1 MKTKKVVKRKFNFK
15 KFLILI
21 LLVYL
26 VINGTYYL
34 LKRPVKNII
43 ITGNKEVKDYEIIEA
58 ANLKNYPSFIS
69 INKSKITKTLKQN
82 PFIKDVQIKK
92 NFKFQITINVTEE
105 KVVAYNLTNQSYL
118 LSNGTYINDK
128 NFLGVPQLN
137 NYTPEDVLKNFAEE
151 LGKLDED
158 IIADISEIEYSPS
171 KNETGETID
180 SNRFKLKMKDGNT
193 VYINVKKCNVLSYY
207 NQIYASLKDK
217 KGVLNLDSG
226 NYERYVLTLY
236 EE

>member
-69 INKSKITKTLKQN
+69 IIKSKITKTLKQN
-82 PFIKDVQIKK
+82 QFIKEVQIMK

-180 SNRFKLKMKDGNT
+180 STRFKLKMKDGNT

>member
-1 MKTKKVVKRKFNFK
+1 MT
-15 KFLILI
+15 LQ
-21 LLVYL
+21 LL
-26 VINGTYYL
+26 N
-34 LKRPVKNII
+34 
-43 ITGNKEVKDYEIIEA
+43 
-58 ANLKNYPSFIS
+58 NLS
-69 INKSKITKTLKQN
+69 
-82 PFIKDVQIKK
+82 
-92 NFKFQITINVTEE
+92 KFQLTINVTEE

-158 IIADISEIEYSPS
+158 IIADNSEIEYSPS
-171 KNETGETID
+171 KNEAGETID
-180 SNRFKLKMKDGNT
+180 STRFKLKMKDGNT
-193 VYINVKKCNVLSYY
+193 VYTNVKKCNVLSYY

>member
-1 MKTKKVVKRKFNFK
+1 MKTKKVVKKKFNFK
-15 KFLILI
+15 KFLVLV
-21 LLVYL
+21 LMVYL
-26 VINGTYYL
+26 VISGTFYL

-69 INKSKITKTLKQN
+69 ISKSKIIKSLKEN
-82 PFIKDVQIKK
+82 PLIKDVSVKK

-105 KVVAYNLTNQSYL
+105 KAVAYSLTNQSYL
-118 LSNGTYINDK
+118 LSSGDYISDVI
-128 NFLGVPQLN
+128 FLGVPQLN
-137 NYTPEDVLKNFAEE
+137 NYTPEDVLKSFAEE

-158 IIADISEIEYSPS
+158 IIDDISEIEYSPS
-171 KNETGETID
+171 KNEAGETID
-180 SNRFKLKMKDGNT
+180 STRFKLKMKDGNT
-193 VYINVKKCNVLSYY
+193 VYTNVKKCNVLSYY

>member
-1 MKTKKVVKRKFNFK
+1 MKTKKVVKKKFNFK
-15 KFLILI
+15 KFLVLV
-21 LLVYL
+21 LMVYL
-26 VINGTYYL
+26 VISGTFYL

-58 ANLKNYPSFIS
+58 ANLKNYPSFIGIS
-69 INKSKITKTLKQN
+69 KSKIIKSLKQN
-82 PFIKDVQIKK
+82 PLIKDVSVKK
-92 NFKFQITINVTEE
+92 NFKFQIIINVTEE
-105 KVVAYNLTNQSYL
+105 KAVAYSLTNQSYL
-118 LSNGTYINDK
+118 LSSGVYVNDI

-137 NYTPEDVLKNFAEE
+137 NYTPEDVLKSFAEE

-158 IIADISEIEYSPS
+158 IIDDISEIEYSPS
-171 KNETGETID
+171 KNEAGETID
-180 SNRFKLKMKDGNT
+180 STRFKLKMKDGNT
-193 VYINVKKCNVLSYY
+193 VYTNVKKCNVLSYY

>member
-1 MKTKKVVKRKFNFK
+1 MKTKKVVKKKFNFK
-15 KFLILI
+15 KFLVLV
-21 LLVYL
+21 LMVYL
-26 VINGTYYL
+26 VISGTFYL

-58 ANLKNYPSFIS
+58 ANLKNYPSFIGIS
-69 INKSKITKTLKQN
+69 KSKIIKCLKEN
-82 PFIKDVQIKK
+82 PLIKDVSVKK
-92 NFKFQITINVTEE
+92 NFKFQIIINVTEE
-105 KVVAYNLTNQSYL
+105 KAVAYSLTNQSYL
-118 LSNGTYINDK
+118 LSSGVYVNDI

-137 NYTPEDVLKNFAEE
+137 NYTPEDVLKSFAEE

-158 IIADISEIEYSPS
+158 IIDDISEIEYSPS
-171 KNETGETID
+171 KNEAGETID
-180 SNRFKLKMKDGNT
+180 STRFKLKMKDGNT
-193 VYINVKKCNVLSYY
+193 VYTNVKKCNVLSYY

>member
-1 MKTKKVVKRKFNFK
+1 MKTKKVVKKKFNFK
-15 KFLILI
+15 KFLVLV
-21 LLVYL
+21 LMVYL
-26 VINGTYYL
+26 VISGTFYL

-58 ANLKNYPSFIS
+58 ANLKNYPSFIGIS
-69 INKSKITKTLKQN
+69 KSKIIKSLKQN
-82 PFIKDVQIKK
+82 PLIKDVSVKK
-92 NFKFQITINVTEE
+92 NFKFQIIINVTEE
-105 KVVAYNLTNQSYL
+105 KAVAYSLTNQSYL
-118 LSNGTYINDK
+118 LSSGVYVNDI

-137 NYTPEDVLKNFAEE
+137 NYTTEDVLKSFAEE

-158 IIADISEIEYSPS
+158 IIDDISEIEYSPS
-171 KNETGETID
+171 KNEAGETID
-180 SNRFKLKMKDGNT
+180 STRFKLKMKDGNT
-193 VYINVKKCNVLSYY
+193 VYTNVKKCNVLSYY

>member
-69 INKSKITKTLKQN
+69 INKSKIRKTS
-82 PFIKDVQIKK
+82 
-92 NFKFQITINVTEE
+92 NFK
-105 KVVAYNLTNQSYL
+105 
-118 LSNGTYINDK
+118 
-128 NFLGVPQLN
+128 
-137 NYTPEDVLKNFAEE
+137 
-151 LGKLDED
+151 
-158 IIADISEIEYSPS
+158 
-171 KNETGETID
+171 
-180 SNRFKLKMKDGNT
+180 
-193 VYINVKKCNVLSYY
+193 
-207 NQIYASLKDK
+207 
-217 KGVLNLDSG
+217 
-226 NYERYVLTLY
+226 
-236 EE
+236 

>member
-1 MKTKKVVKRKFNFK
+1 MKTKKVVKKKFNFK
-15 KFLILI
+15 KFLVLV
-21 LLVYL
+21 LMVYL
-26 VINGTYYL
+26 VISGTFYL

-58 ANLKNYPSFIS
+58 ANLKNYPSFIGIS
-69 INKSKITKTLKQN
+69 KSKIIKSLKQN
-82 PFIKDVQIKK
+82 PLIKDVSVKK

-105 KVVAYNLTNQSYL
+105 KAVAYSLTNQSYL
-118 LSNGTYINDK
+118 LSSGVYVNDI

-137 NYTPEDVLKNFAEE
+137 NYTPEDVLKSFAEE

-158 IIADISEIEYSPS
+158 IIDDISEVEYSPS
-171 KNETGETID
+171 KNEAGETID
-180 SNRFKLKMKDGNT
+180 STRFKLKMKDGNT
-193 VYINVKKCNVLSYY
+193 VYTNVKKCNVLSYY

>member
-1 MKTKKVVKRKFNFK
+1 MKTKKVVKKKFNFK
-15 KFLILI
+15 KFLVLV
-21 LLVYL
+21 LMVYL
-26 VINGTYYL
+26 VISGTFYL

-58 ANLKNYPSFIS
+58 ANLKNYPSFIGIS
-69 INKSKITKTLKQN
+69 KSKIIKSLKQN
-82 PFIKDVQIKK
+82 PLIKDVSVKK

-105 KVVAYNLTNQSYL
+105 KAVAYSLTNQSYL
-118 LSNGTYINDK
+118 LSSGVYVNDI

-137 NYTPEDVLKNFAEE
+137 NYTPEDVLKSFAEE

-158 IIADISEIEYSPS
+158 IIDDISEIEYSPS
-171 KNETGETID
+171 KNEAGETID
-180 SNRFKLKMKDGNT
+180 STRFKLKMKDGNT
-193 VYINVKKCNVLSYY
+193 VYTNVKKCNVLSYY

>member
-1 MKTKKVVKRKFNFK
+1 M
-15 KFLILI
+15 
-21 LLVYL
+21 
-26 VINGTYYL
+26 
-34 LKRPVKNII
+34 
-43 ITGNKEVKDYEIIEA
+43 
-58 ANLKNYPSFIS
+58 
-69 INKSKITKTLKQN
+69 
-82 PFIKDVQIKK
+82 
-92 NFKFQITINVTEE
+92 
-105 KVVAYNLTNQSYL
+105 
-118 LSNGTYINDK
+118 
-128 NFLGVPQLN
+128 PQLN

-158 IIADISEIEYSPS
+158 IIDDISEIEYSPS

-180 SNRFKLKMKDGNT
+180 STRFKLKMKDGNT
-193 VYINVKKCNVLSYY
+193 VYTNVKKCNVLSYY